1 MQKLTHLLKLNRST
15 RYSCLLM
22 LRWARQNATLGVA
35 LVCIE
40 LVLLVFLVL
49 FGLAFCRYSWGLLGG
64 FVDRMARHP
73 CCAAMAVFVIPCV
86 MYGVVR
92 RLSAI
97 VKELRRNQ
105 LAARRR
111 AVGRPMR
118 AMTRDELDR
127 AAFVRSMIGRLSG
140 LVMRQT
146 AYCALYGKW
155 GEGKTTTI
163 DYLVNLA
170 AKEAPE
176 LIFVDFNP
184 WGRVPGESFA
194 NQMFH
199 AIAERLRIENVDKEL
214 QRKLMYF
221 GARISF
227 TTFRGLLLT
236 LPELGSTLAYV
247 CDLLLPLSS
256 VKQALNELMK
266 ELKCAGRRI
275 VVVVD
280 DIDRMPPD
288 EILELI
294 RLIRTNG
301 DLDYL
306 TYLVVADE
314 DYLARAVHRMVGASA
329 DGLGDGYAYL
339 EKIFPYCER
348 LPHLRAEVL
357 PRLFIQKMART
368 AGQWHFRPPQH
379 DKAIMECVYSYLTT
393 MRRVKMLEEEVRKY
407 LIFLEEVVGFA
418 PNVDFEDLIAL
429 MTVKLFEKDFYERLY
444 LNRNKLL
451 DWTIVAAELRREYDE
466 SELKEMLAPHVP
478 LFRWEWLKVFLKE
491 CVGIIETYKSGDN
504 SKKVFI
510 YGIDQNVAL
519 SNFRLASAMCFEN
532 YYTGFTA
539 AHVGV
544 LRRELAEFEQASGDA
559 ETMGQVLK
567 AKAVENRL
575 EVYVH
580 FLGDQRSFEW
590 VKNETEFLRA
600 LIRLNTDTFKVVL
613 AGHEPIREDPHCIHE
628 TIWYCILS
636 FVRAC
641 SSENLSDRSRIVLDA
656 IRQEPEDV
664 VVLSRIVAADAK
676 NHVYEHNMSGSFFTK
691 DGFGEARKIF
701 CERIEMRSRDRKMR
715 GLPYEVAVRREWRA
729 SCMSVKGEWL
739 ERMRRVMADEAE
751 LYPEAVS
758 LIESFRSLEYRADYE
773 GEILP
778 IDYDELRAHCS
789 VDRLVATLTANE
801 KALTDEGRFF
811 MFILREGIKRG
822 ETGRALFANEQ
833 LDLWK
838 NAREE
843 Q

>member
-1 MQKLTHLLKLNRST
+1 M
-15 RYSCLLM
+15 
-22 LRWARQNATLGVA
+22 
-35 LVCIE
+35 
-40 LVLLVFLVL
+40 
-49 FGLAFCRYSWGLLGG
+49 
-64 FVDRMARHP
+64 
-73 CCAAMAVFVIPCV
+73 
-86 MYGVVR
+86 
-92 RLSAI
+92 
-97 VKELRRNQ
+97 
-105 LAARRR
+105 
-111 AVGRPMR
+111 
-118 AMTRDELDR
+118 
-127 AAFVRSMIGRLSG
+127 
-140 LVMRQT
+140 
-146 AYCALYGKW
+146 
-155 GEGKTTTI
+155 
-163 DYLVNLA
+163 
-170 AKEAPE
+170 
-176 LIFVDFNP
+176 
-184 WGRVPGESFA
+184 
-194 NQMFH
+194 
-199 AIAERLRIENVDKEL
+199 
-214 QRKLMYF
+214 
-221 GARISF
+221 
-227 TTFRGLLLT
+227 
-236 LPELGSTLAYV
+236 
-247 CDLLLPLSS
+247 
-256 VKQALNELMK
+256 
-266 ELKCAGRRI
+266 
-275 VVVVD
+275 VVVD

-314 DYLARAVHRMVGASA
+314 DYLARAVQQMVGASA
-329 DGLGDGYAYL
+329 DGLGGGYAYL
-339 EKIFPYCER
+339 EKIFPCCER
-348 LPHLRAEVL
+348 LPPLRAEVL
-357 PRLFIQKMART
+357 PGLFIQKMERI

-407 LIFLEEVVGFA
+407 LIFLEEVVGVA

-444 LNRNKLL
+444 LNRKKLL
-451 DWTIVAAELRREYDE
+451 DWTVVVSELRKEYE
-466 SELKEMLAPHVP
+466 EGELKEILAPHVP
-478 LFRWEWLKVFLKE
+478 PLRWEWLKVFLRE

-510 YGIDQNVAL
+510 YGVDQNVAL

-559 ETMGQVLK
+559 EIMRQVFK
-567 AKAVENRL
+567 AKAIESRI
-575 EVYVH
+575 EAFVH
-580 FLGDQRSFEW
+580 FLGDQHSFGW

-600 LIRLNTDTFKVVL
+600 LICLNTDTFKEVV
-613 AGHEPIREDPHCIHE
+613 AGTDAHKEDPRCIHE

-656 IRQEPEDV
+656 IRREPEDV

-691 DGFGEARKIF
+691 EGFGEARKIF

-729 SCMSVKGEWL
+729 SCTSLKGEWL

-758 LIESFRSLEYRADYE
+758 LVKSFRSREYRADYE

-778 IDYDELRAHCS
+778 IDYDELRALCS
-789 VDRLVATLTANE
+789 ADRLVATLTTNE
-801 KALTDEGRFF
+801 KDLTDEGRFF
-811 MFILREGIKRG
+811 LFVLQEGAKREKAGH
-822 ETGRALFANEQ
+822 EFFANEQ

-838 NAREE
+838 KAREGR
-843 Q
+843 